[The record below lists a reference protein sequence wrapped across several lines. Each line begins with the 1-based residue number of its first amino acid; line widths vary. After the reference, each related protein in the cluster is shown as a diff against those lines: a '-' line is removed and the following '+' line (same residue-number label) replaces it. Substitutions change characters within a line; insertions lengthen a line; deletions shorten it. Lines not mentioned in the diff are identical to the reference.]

1 VGMEEG
7 VFPHMRTLGEP
18 HELEEERRLAYVGIT
33 RAQDRLFVTSAASRM
48 LYGGTNYNRRSRFLD
63 EIPGQLVE
71 RAGKRRRRQRSEQV
85 SGPRTSVSAGE
96 IGPGDRVRHDKWG
109 LGTVREISGSGDRAE
124 AEVIFDTQ
132 GKRRLLLAWAPL
144 EKA

>member
-1 VGMEEG
+1 
-7 VFPHMRTLGEP
+7 MRTLGEP

-63 EIPGQLVE
+63 EIPEELME
-71 RAGKRRRRQRSEQV
+71 RAAKRKRQRRSEQT
-85 SGPRTSVSAGE
+85 SGPRSTVSAGE
-96 IGPGDRVRHDKWG
+96 ISAGDRVRHDKWG
-109 LGTVREISGSGDRAE
+109 LGTVREITGSGDNAE
-124 AEVIFDTQ
+124 AEVMFDVQ
-132 GKRRLLLAWAPL
+132 GKKRLLLAWAPL